1 MCELKRK
8 NGCKIIYL
16 SKKNAPTQDCVRAS
30 LTISTEDR
38 KFSLNHQARRSHPR
52 YSRLLKTR

>member
-38 KFSLNHQARRSHPR
+38 KFSPNHLVRRCQPR
-52 YSRLLKTR
+52 CSYLLKMR